1 MNSGLKVGIFFIVL
15 SYSVCALA
23 ESSECYGTTSNGR
36 IEHAVPLPEKGV
48 NFISYTADLELSG
61 RTFVHDAVKEIVVQ
75 SYKTL
80 AESHP
85 GKVFK
90 YAETGLKN
98 GGQFWPHKTHQ
109 NGLSVD
115 FMVPVL
121 DAQGQSVHLPTD
133 VTNKFGYDIEFD
145 DKGRFGELTIDF
157 EAMAAH
163 LVELDE
169 IAKEKGFGLWRV
181 IFDPELQ
188 PLLLKTK
195 QGDYIRENIKLSSK
209 RSWVRHDEHYH
220 VDFKVP
226 CNTISGLDG
235 L

>member
-1 MNSGLKVGIFFIVL
+1 MVL

-36 IEHAVPLPEKGV
+36 IENAVPLPEKGG
-48 NFISYTADLELSG
+48 NFISYTTDLELSG

-80 AESHP
+80 DESHP
-85 GKVFK
+85 EKVFK
-90 YAETGLKN
+90 YAETGSKN
-98 GGQFWPHKTHQ
+98 GGLFWPHKTHQ

-121 DAQGQSVHLPTD
+121 NKKGQSVHLKTD
-133 VTNKFGYDIEFD
+133 AANRFGYDIEFD
-145 DKGRFGELTIDF
+145 EAGVWGNLQIDF
-157 EAMAAH
+157 EALAAH
-163 LVELDE
+163 LVALDQQT
-169 IAKEKGFGLWRV
+169 KNQGYGLWRV

-220 VDFKVP
+220 VDFDIP
-226 CNTISGLDG
+226 CKPLAK
-235 L
+235 